1 MPRIGL
7 SPRQTDTER
16 KKAAQ
21 NPGRL
26 SEDSVPCVPE
36 EILLFYVRLDMEIEL

>member
-1 MPRIGL
+1 MPRISL
-7 SPRQTDTER
+7 SLGQADAER

-21 NPGRL
+21 NQGRL
-26 SEDSVPCVPE
+26 SEDSVPRVPE

>member
-1 MPRIGL
+1 MPRAILPQG
-7 SPRQTDTER
+7 QTDAGREKT
-16 KKAAQ
+16 AQ
-21 NPGRL
+21 NQGRL